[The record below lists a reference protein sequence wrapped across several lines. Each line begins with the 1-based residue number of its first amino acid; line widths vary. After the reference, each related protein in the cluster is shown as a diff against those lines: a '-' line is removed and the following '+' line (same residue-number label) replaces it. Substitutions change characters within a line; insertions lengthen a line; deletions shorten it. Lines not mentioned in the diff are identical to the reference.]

1 MCTMRD
7 KDDINH
13 HCGALLED
21 INHKFDA
28 IMEGQQAMAHLP
40 QKVDQI
46 DDRLQRVESDVTVI
60 KRAVT
65 YQGKDHGALEK
76 RVTKLEGAAA

>member
-1 MCTMRD
+1 MRD

-40 QKVDQI
+40 KKVDQI

-60 KRAVT
+60 KLAVKD
-65 YQGKDHGALEK
+65 QSKDHKDLVK
-76 RVTKLEGAAA
+76 RVSGRWNKRP